1 MNKYDL
7 VLVFPLIAFGVITII
22 SLFWESQDEI
32 DEKQRREKHWRDARR
47 EQEEID
53 RNHL

>member
-32 DEKQRREKHWRDARR
+32 DEKKRKEKNWREARR
-47 EQEEID
+47 KQEEID

>member
-7 VLVFPLIAFGVITII
+7 VLLFPLIFFGLITFI

-32 DEKQRREKHWRDARR
+32 DEKERKEKHWRDAIR

-53 RNHL
+53 RNCL